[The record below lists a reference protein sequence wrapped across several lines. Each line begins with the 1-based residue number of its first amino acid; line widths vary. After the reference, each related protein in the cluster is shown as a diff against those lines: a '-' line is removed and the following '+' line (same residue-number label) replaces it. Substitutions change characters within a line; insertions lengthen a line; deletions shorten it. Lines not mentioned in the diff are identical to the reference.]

1 MKNWKLI
8 LPAAALLLLAG
19 QVLAQTDAEKREE
32 MEARK
37 AEYSERLRMAEE
49 RMEQAAREIAEMAS
63 ERLPDMAMIER
74 RFELSNKPRIGI
86 TIDGSENV
94 RYR

>member
-8 LPAAALLLLAG
+8 LPAAALLLLVG

-32 MEARK
+32 MEAQRAVMEARK

-49 RMEQAAREIAEMAS
+49 RMEQAAREIAELAS
-63 ERLPDMAMIER
+63 ERLPDVAMMKR

-86 TIDGSENV
+86 TID
-94 RYR
+94 